1 VAGPGDAVAAAM
13 EAALRDAGT
22 AGRAVTLAVD
32 VTGVTCE
39 PVA

>member
-1 VAGPGDAVAAAM
+1 M
-13 EAALRDAGT
+13 EAALRASGI

-32 VTGVTCE
+32 VAGVTCE